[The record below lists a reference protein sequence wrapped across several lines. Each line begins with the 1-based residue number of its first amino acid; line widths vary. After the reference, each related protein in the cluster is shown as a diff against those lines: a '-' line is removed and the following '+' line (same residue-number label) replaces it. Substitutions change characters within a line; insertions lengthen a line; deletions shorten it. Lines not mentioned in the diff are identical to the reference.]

1 LRLFIDSLIIGVSI
15 AAPVGPI
22 GVLCIRRTL
31 AHGRRI
37 GLVSGLGAASADA
50 IYGLIAAFGLTIVTN
65 FLLDDRTSLW
75 LRLIGGAFLVYLGV
89 TTFRTRPPDASKGGP
104 VEELSAWGAYAS
116 TLALTITNPA
126 TILAFTAIFA
136 GLGFA
141 ERATDTST
149 ASLMVAGVAIGSA
162 MWWLLLSFGVSMIR
176 RQVGPGL
183 MLWINR
189 VSGTVLTVFGL
200 LAMVSVFR

>member
-89 TTFRTRPPDASKGGP
+89 TTFRTRPPDASKAVPLRSYPHGEP
-104 VEELSAWGAYAS
+104 MRLHW
-116 TLALTITNPA
+116 
-126 TILAFTAIFA
+126 
-136 GLGFA
+136 
-141 ERATDTST
+141 R
-149 ASLMVAGVAIGSA
+149 
-162 MWWLLLSFGVSMIR
+162 
-176 RQVGPGL
+176 
-183 MLWINR
+183 
-189 VSGTVLTVFGL
+189 
-200 LAMVSVFR
+200 